1 MALYITDV
9 CSVQIKNGSSRIERQ
24 REASQRRLGGEE
36 LILPPLQG
44 EGRGGDGVNHAEA
57 IATAARRLVE
67 LRDNWLNPTEWVDWI
82 ITPAEEKAGYPKR
95 PVAKPGHEA
104 DLKKRTLTNLYNTR
118 PAWLDN
124 AHRTLDKAVA
134 AAYNWNDYTAEMPD
148 ETILG
153 RLLALNLERAE
164 RIKPE

>member
-57 IATAARRLVE
+57 IPTAARRLVE
-67 LRDNWLNPTEWVDWI
+67 LRDNWLNPPEWVDWV
-82 ITPAEEKAGYPKR
+82 ITPEEERVGYPKR
-95 PVAKPGHEA
+95 PIDKPGHEA

-118 PAWLDN
+118 AAWLDN
-124 AHRTLDKAVA
+124 AHSTLDKAVA
-134 AAYNWNDYTAEMPD
+134 AAYGWNDYTPEMAD

-153 RLLALNLERAE
+153 RLLALNLERV
-164 RIKPE
+164 KG